1 MIIVGVLGRNTI
13 YIYVIGGDHIIVT
26 IKFENYVAFPNNIVL
41 SI

>member
-13 YIYVIGGDHIIVT
+13 YIHVIGGDHIIVT
-26 IKFENYVAFPNNIVL
+26 IKFENYVAFPNIVL